1 MGGAAFGT
9 GLTHIFALQV
19 LIKACCG
26 QSTEIM
32 LKRDVKVV
40 HQRRNM
46 TSTDIE
52 NHPCWV
58 QFLAS
63 EKVSPCRNGQMEQN
77 FLIVLIFQNFRQAL
91 QGMSM
96 PKILE

>member
-58 QFLAS
+58 QFSGLRES
-63 EKVSPCRNGQMEQN
+63 KPMQEWSNGTEFSDCSDFSRILGKPYKV
-77 FLIVLIFQNFRQAL
+77 
-91 QGMSM
+91 
-96 PKILE
+96 